1 MKKSPCINIAEICFR
16 YTDNFPTTSV
26 SRILFWGSVS
36 GAGTLRPAKSAK
48 CMKKEGNCLSRRRV
62 LPSFFMHLADFAGLR
77 VPAPETEPQKRILL
91 TRPLMKKSTK
101 NRKNLLTTQISY
113 AILYQN
119 AAEDSR
125 CRKA

>member
-1 MKKSPCINIAEICFR
+1 MYQSFLIKYAEIAIKGKNR
-16 YTDNFPTTSV
+16 
-26 SRILFWGSVS
+26 
-36 GAGTLRPAKSAK
+36 
-48 CMKKEGNCLSRRRV
+48 NCLSRRRV